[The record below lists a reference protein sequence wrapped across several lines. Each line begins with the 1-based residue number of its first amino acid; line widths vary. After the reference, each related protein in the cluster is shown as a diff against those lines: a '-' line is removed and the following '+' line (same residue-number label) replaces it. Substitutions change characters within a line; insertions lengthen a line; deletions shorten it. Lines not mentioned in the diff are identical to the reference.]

1 MRFIG
6 SSRTAKIIVVV
17 FLLIATIASSAWAG
31 LCPMCRQ
38 ALEQSNQKGL
48 LGGFYLSILLIA
60 GMPLLIFSVL
70 GLYFLYRKK
79 TGHKPKTA
87 LH

>member
-6 SSRTAKIIVVV
+6 SNRATKIIVVV
-17 FLLIATIASSAWAG
+17 FFLITGMVSGAWAG

-48 LGGFYLSILLIA
+48 LQGFYLSILLIA
-60 GMPLLIFSVL
+60 GMPFLIFSIL
-70 GLYFLYRKK
+70 GLYFLYRSQREYK
-79 TGHKPKTA
+79 T
-87 LH
+87 